1 MSVGRRDRL
10 VRRSLAVATGVVGVL
25 DVVLA
30 AERHPFVGIGRF
42 RVAHRAT
49 IDGSRYVLLV
59 SGLTLMTSSRQL
71 WRGKHRA
78 WQLALITLMASL
90 VAHPIHNGDIVGV
103 VPTAVLATFLV
114 LTASRF
120 TARSDPAKA
129 IEGVVWLLLGELG
142 VLIYGT
148 AGLFLLDRDFA
159 QENGLG
165 RSVVQALRLLFLLPV
180 DAIDTVTRHG
190 EWFVA
195 SVRVLALLIL
205 FIAIWHF
212 VQPVVV
218 RNTSDRAER
227 ARALAILEQ
236 YATTG
241 IAYFHLLGDK
251 RLFIA
256 NDGRSLLSYRV
267 VGGTAIALGEPI
279 GATDSCLLLARE
291 FDEFC
296 DLHGWRLAY
305 HQVSPQGTRLLET
318 LGFKSMKIGEEAIV
332 PVQEFSIEGS
342 HRKRLR
348 NKNRQ
353 LAGEGVTIEELSQ
366 PIDDTTMAELRD
378 VSDAWLA
385 DGGHRERT
393 FTLGWFDAD
402 YLRDTTVLVARS
414 SGGRIEAFVNILPVF
429 RGTAGNFDLM
439 RRRPDAPNGVMDML
453 IVHLIDR
460 FRNMRLTGMTLG
472 FAPLAHI
479 DGDGLVARALRTLYE
494 SESSAFNFKG
504 LYAFKSKWHPM
515 WEPRTLVYR
524 SDLELPQIAYA
535 VARVGEK
542 VENAPRFLRVGLHN

>member
-1 MSVGRRDRL
+1 MTPRAIAIAT
-10 VRRSLAVATGVVGVL
+10 SLVGVL

-30 AERHPFVGIGRF
+30 AERHPFIGVGRF

-59 SGLTLMTSSRQL
+59 SGLTLITTGRQL

-90 VAHPIHNGDIVGV
+90 VAHPIHNGDILGV
-103 VPTAVLATFLV
+103 VPSALLATCLVLA
-114 LTASRF
+114 SSSF
-120 TARSDPAKA
+120 TARSDPTKA
-129 IEGVVWLLLGELG
+129 SEGLVWLLLGELG

-165 RSVVQALRLLFLLPV
+165 RSITQALRLLFLLPV

-190 EWFVA
+190 DWFVA
-195 SVRVLALLIL
+195 SVRVLALLVL

-218 RNTSDRAER
+218 RNNSDRAER
-227 ARALAILEQ
+227 VRARAILEQ

-256 NDGRSLLSYRV
+256 NDGRALLSYRV
-267 VGGTAIALGEPI
+267 VGGTAVALGEPI

-296 DLHGWRLAY
+296 VLHGWRLAY
-305 HQVSPQGTRLLET
+305 HQVSPAGTRLLET
-318 LGFKSMKIGEEAIV
+318 LGYKSIKIGEEAIV
-332 PVQEFSIEGS
+332 PVQEFSLDGS

-348 NKNRQ
+348 TKNRQ
-353 LAGEGVTIEELSQ
+353 LAKEGLTVQELVQ
-366 PIDDTTMAELRD
+366 PIDDATMTALRE
-378 VSDAWLA
+378 VSDAWLTE
-385 DGGHRERT
+385 GGHRERT

-402 YLRDTTVLVARS
+402 YLRDTTVIVARS
-414 SGGRIEAFVNILPVF
+414 VGGRIEAFVNILPVF
-429 RGTAGNFDLM
+429 RGTLGNFDLM
-439 RRRPDAPNGVMDML
+439 RRRPDAPNGVMDFLFVYL
-453 IVHLIDR
+453 IER
-460 FRNMRLTGMTLG
+460 FRDQGLTGMTLG

-479 DGDGLVARALRTLYE
+479 EGDGLVARALRTLYE
-494 SESSAFNFKG
+494 SENKAFNFKG
-504 LYAFKSKWHPM
+504 LYDFKSKWDPI
-515 WEPRTLVYR
+515 WEPRTLAYR

-542 VENAPRFLRVGLHN
+542 VESAPRFLRAGLHN